1 MPASSNGRGGA
12 RATRPARESFDDE
25 LENLALDARAK
36 LGLSDRRGI
45 RESTVESADD
55 AAGIFD
61 LYGTS
66 RESWVPSQG
75 VRNSSDSL
83 QRGSQALE
91 RNEGSGH
98 EPFLADETHLRKVE
112 RAQAMEELAPPSPMS
127 WAGPMEAISNGD
139 KRYSAASNLSQS
151 QGYGAG
157 GRRTTLTP
165 DITVTPELD
174 LDSSRRNRDL
184 RFRDSTISD
193 STSTTT
199 ANTTPTRLSPS
210 VSRLSPATR
219 HASGVGVGGNTGAG
233 TSQASFGSSQY
244 PGEEADA
251 FHVRSTCA

>member
-1 MPASSNGRGGA
+1 MPAFSNGRGGA
-12 RATRPARESFDDE
+12 RATGPTRESFDDE

-66 RESWVPSQG
+66 RESWAPSHG
-75 VRNSSDSL
+75 GRVSSDSL
-83 QRGSQALE
+83 HRGVQALE
-91 RNEGSGH
+91 RNEGSVH
-98 EPFLADETHLRKVE
+98 EPSPVDQNHLGKVE
-112 RAQAMEELAPPSPMS
+112 RVQAMEELAPPSPMS

-139 KRYSAASNLSQS
+139 RRYSAASNLSQS

-165 DITVTPELD
+165 DITVTPE

-219 HASGVGVGGNTGAG
+219 HASGVGVGVGGNARAG